1 MKVTATVPAIQ
12 PIETFLS
19 YLKDRSADPIH
30 ENNVDVI
37 ADFIDRFMVIEM
49 KRLETVQDTVKTDV
63 EIPDD
68 LVTKP
73 LEAANKQLDIYKAII
88 AKYVSTMGEMHKDLS
103 VLLHGA
109 GVVDITPELVRNQKL
124 VEINAQSDE
133 ITAQED
139 KPRIKV
145 SAAEVTLRAAA
156 ARARNGNGHKSLKI
170 RDLEDG
176 ERDLIRAAF
185 MAING
190 QITEDACKPIHAR
203 IDQVISIAQVTGFV
217 SYLHGQVM
225 GGAFKVRDMD
235 SYMTFLQSHR
245 DLWATYNSPKYVAMR
260 AKNATRQ

>member
-19 YLKDRSADPIH
+19 YLKDRAGDPVH
-30 ENNVDVI
+30 ESNVDVI
-37 ADFIDRFMVIEM
+37 ADFIDRFVVIEM
-49 KRLETVQDTVKTDV
+49 KRLESVKDTIKTEV

-109 GVVDITPELVRNQKL
+109 GVVDITPELIRNQKL
-124 VEINAQSDE
+124 VEINAADE
-133 ITAQED
+133 ITAMVD
-139 KPRIKV
+139 KPLIKV
-145 SAAEVTLRAAA
+145 TAAEVADRVA
-156 ARARNGNGHKSLKI
+156 ARAKRNGNGHKSLKI
-170 RDLEDG
+170 RGLEDG
-176 ERDLIRAAF
+176 ERDLIRAEF
-185 MAING
+185 LNLNG
-190 QITEDACKPIHAR
+190 QISEDACKPIHAK
-203 IDQVISIAQVTGFV
+203 IDQVISIAQVTGFI

-225 GGAFKVRDMD
+225 GGAFQVRDMD
-235 SYMTFLQSHR
+235 AYMTFLQSHR

-260 AKNATRQ
+260 ARNTRQ